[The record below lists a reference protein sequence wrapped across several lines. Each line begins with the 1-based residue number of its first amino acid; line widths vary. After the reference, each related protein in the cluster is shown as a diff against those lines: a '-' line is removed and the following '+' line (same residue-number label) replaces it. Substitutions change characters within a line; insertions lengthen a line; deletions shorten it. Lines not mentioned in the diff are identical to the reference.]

1 MEAIETN
8 LISKLGDV
16 LSPIKVAYLAPDVV
30 SSVAGES
37 DESRAKRRQ
46 LMNQLDVLVQGLQTC
61 KTFVVGTW
69 QGTFLIYLPMQCYEL
84 AVEANVW
91 LSIGTRDVA
100 VLSERSGTSSPDLLS
115 LSLRTE
121 SAELVA
127 NDEPEVS
134 EVPNDE
140 LYDESVFPEAPEP
153 VSEPVSELEPE
164 LEPPLDEVNYAVEV
178 VAEPIH
184 DDWGGS
190 TPFRSTKKT
199 KKGKRA
205 V

>member
-1 MEAIETN
+1 M
-8 LISKLGDV
+8 
-16 LSPIKVAYLAPDVV
+16 
-30 SSVAGES
+30 
-37 DESRAKRRQ
+37 
-46 LMNQLDVLVQGLQTC
+46 
-61 KTFVVGTW
+61 
-69 QGTFLIYLPMQCYEL
+69 
-84 AVEANVW
+84 W